1 MHPEPLLIMTKRTY
15 PEAVQNCV
23 RNCRRVARTA
33 LTIVAIFWI
42 VFGLVTGFQQE
53 GQTGSLFDSW
63 QNILPWLAIVVLWII
78 AWRFEILGGFL
89 IIAFSIYMASHLGVF
104 EGNSTQGLMIITPLA
119 MTGFMFVFIGF
130 RIYLARRA
138 ESGKA

>member
-1 MHPEPLLIMTKRTY
+1 MTNRTY

-42 VFGLVTGFQQE
+42 IFGLVTGFQHE
-53 GQTGSLFDSW
+53 GHEGGLFDSW
-63 QNILPWLAIVVLWII
+63 ENIIPWIAIVVLWII
-78 AWRFEILGGFL
+78 AWRFEILGGIT
-89 IIAFSIYMASHLGVF
+89 IIAFSIYMGTHLGVF
-104 EGNSTQGLMIITPLA
+104 EGNSTEGLMIITPLA

-130 RIYLARRA
+130 RIWLARRA
-138 ESGKA
+138 ENGQA

>member
-1 MHPEPLLIMTKRTY
+1 MTNRTY

-23 RNCRRVARTA
+23 RNCRRVARIA

-42 VFGLVTGFQQE
+42 IFGLVAGF

-63 QNILPWLAIVVLWII
+63 ENIIPWIAIIILWLV
-78 AWRFEILGGFL
+78 AWRFEILGGLL
-89 IIAFSIYMASHLGVF
+89 IIAFSIYMAAQLGVF
-104 EGNSTQGLMIITPLA
+104 EGNSTEGLMIITPLA

-130 RIYLARRA
+130 RIWFARRA
-138 ESGKA
+138 EEGKA